1 MDMDTTYRCTYK
13 SKHIYSI
20 WCLCSGFMISSNS
33 VTLALEDPIRAQH
46 VSRLKTVQ
54 LSERQPMRDQW
65 TRRKAKK
72 ALPTCWVFRAGLPR
86 RQMASNR
93 KWEPKCKNTFSNVC
107 FVWII
112 NPIHFNRGRFV
123 VFTSMFLLAIS
134 VIGLGESIIK
144 FLQTLESC
152 QGIHPKPTM

>member
-13 SKHIYSI
+13 SKHIYIYSI

-54 LSERQPMRDQW
+54 LSGRQPMRDQW

-72 ALPTCWVFRAGLPR
+72 ALPTCWVFFPPVFPDKWHQIASGNLSGSKTPFRTCASFGLLIQFISIEVDSLYLHPR
-86 RQMASNR
+86 SF
-93 KWEPKCKNTFSNVC
+93 WPPV
-107 FVWII
+107 
-112 NPIHFNRGRFV
+112 
-123 VFTSMFLLAIS
+123 L
-134 VIGLGESIIK
+134 
-144 FLQTLESC
+144 
-152 QGIHPKPTM
+152 